1 MLHLSL
7 RVCARTCVVLL
18 SIVSTLAPIQA
29 DIVIDSN
36 NFSSS
41 QPSGGGFVVA
51 TTQSFSLTSADIAD
65 VTFEANFE
73 LIDAGIEILVN
84 GMSLFDTGPDVSQYG
99 PAVFSPNNL
108 GIPFGPRGDDLPRL
122 TVQSDFTGTT
132 FLAPASDT
140 STNIIQ
146 YTPLF
151 NVTDF
156 ASLLQVGNN
165 QIEIVNQNN
174 FQGANLSGDYTVKRV
189 TEAAAVPEPSSIVL
203 LGLFGLAG
211 AVRRRRK

>member
-1 MLHLSL
+1 MLHLSF
-7 RVCARTCVVLL
+7 RVCVCACVVLL

-84 GMSLFDTGPDVSQYG
+84 GVSLFDTGPDVSQFG

-108 GIPFGPRGDDLPRL
+108 GIPFGPRGDGLPRL
-122 TVQSDFTGTT
+122 TVQSDFT
-132 FLAPASDT
+132 SDT